1 MISFVLPVYNCY
13 PAFEAS
19 LPSFIRVMEELGHR
33 YEVIVV
39 DDCSREGAPFR
50 LMAEKFGC
58 IYLRNERNRGKG
70 YSVRRGF
77 ARAVGEIQV
86 FMDGDFPFELEVV
99 KRVIDAFGDGEADSR
114 GGADGAGEADGGGKE
129 KVDLVIGDRTLGAS
143 VYPKKMPVMRKIG
156 SKILSFFAGN
166 FFYAG
171 VLRYAMRREGAQ
183 KARCRRNISQD
194 EDQWFFIRYGDA
206 VYRDKLEIPDR
217 AGAGHCEE
225 ATVLPCQ
232 GTEAWTGN
240 DSQSCQY
247 IPEPGQREVSEMN
260 RKITNTI
267 RFVLDELIPPIIRDS
282 YWFMYPIF
290 YIVYKGRILS
300 GK

>member
-19 LPSFIRVMEELGHR
+19 LPSFIRVMEDLGHR

-50 LMAEKFGC
+50 LMAERFGC

-99 KRVIDAFGDGEADSR
+99 KRVIDAFG
-114 GGADGAGEADGGGKE
+114 E

-166 FFYAG
+166 FFTPGYYDTQCG
-171 VLRYAMRREGAQ
+171 VKGLRKSVADDIFPRMRINGFSFDMEMLYVAINWKYRIERVPVTAKRQLSSHVRVVRHGLEMIASLVNIFLN
-183 KARCRRNISQD
+183 RVRGRYRR
-194 EDQWFFIRYGDA
+194 
-206 VYRDKLEIPDR
+206 
-217 AGAGHCEE
+217 
-225 ATVLPCQ
+225 
-232 GTEAWTGN
+232 
-240 DSQSCQY
+240 
-247 IPEPGQREVSEMN
+247 
-260 RKITNTI
+260 
-267 RFVLDELIPPIIRDS
+267 
-282 YWFMYPIF
+282 
-290 YIVYKGRILS
+290 
-300 GK
+300 